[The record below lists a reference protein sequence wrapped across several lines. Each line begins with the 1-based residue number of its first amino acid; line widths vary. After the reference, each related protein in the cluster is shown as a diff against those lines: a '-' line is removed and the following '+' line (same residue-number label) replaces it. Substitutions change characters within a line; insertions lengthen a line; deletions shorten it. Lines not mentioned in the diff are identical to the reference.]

1 MHRKDT
7 YPGAKLKR
15 LRESLGMTL
24 RDVEKRSEEMAL
36 GKNNAYYALSRGWLA
51 DIENGVH
58 VPGIFKLYALSAI
71 YSRSWVY
78 LNSLFSLRMSDLAK
92 DQAIYGVPR
101 TRLLPKPDDD
111 PETVLL
117 PLRFRHEQH
126 LADTNLLAKLTVV
139 WGEVPV
145 ALVRLLSPE
154 ESLYGFVGLE
164 DDTLAPLIRPGSFVQ
179 IDVNQRRILRG
190 PWATE
195 EDRPVYFVELRQG
208 YACGWC
214 ELRGGELWIVP
225 HPKSGRQIRRFAHP
239 RDAEIIGQ
247 VTGVAMR
254 IARTARKHMNRGNK
268 K

>member
-1 MHRKDT
+1 MTDKRNHERGLNSDFGDGRRLTFAGGDEPTRDESDEGGTDSGIVLDRPPRHLLIYVTMHRKDT

-36 GKNNAYYALSRGWLA
+36 GKDNPYYALSRGWLA

-101 TRLLPKPDDD
+101 TRLLPKHEDD
-111 PETVLL
+111 PETVIL

-126 LADTNLLAKLTVV
+126 LAETNLLAK
-139 WGEVPV
+139 
-145 ALVRLLSPE
+145 
-154 ESLYGFVGLE
+154 
-164 DDTLAPLIRPGSFVQ
+164 
-179 IDVNQRRILRG
+179 
-190 PWATE
+190 
-195 EDRPVYFVELRQG
+195 
-208 YACGWC
+208 
-214 ELRGGELWIVP
+214 
-225 HPKSGRQIRRFAHP
+225 
-239 RDAEIIGQ
+239 
-247 VTGVAMR
+247 
-254 IARTARKHMNRGNK
+254 
-268 K
+268 